1 MRLRIDVEFDMNL
14 ASQDEDEQVRGLC
27 DNTKAVVFY
36 SVPNRG
42 SPLVYLTQAAQ
53 LVWWPS
59 VEVRELR
66 ESK

>member
-14 ASQDEDEQVRGLC
+14 ASQDGDEQVRGLC

-36 SVPNRG
+36 SVPHRG

-53 LVWWPS
+53 LLWWPS